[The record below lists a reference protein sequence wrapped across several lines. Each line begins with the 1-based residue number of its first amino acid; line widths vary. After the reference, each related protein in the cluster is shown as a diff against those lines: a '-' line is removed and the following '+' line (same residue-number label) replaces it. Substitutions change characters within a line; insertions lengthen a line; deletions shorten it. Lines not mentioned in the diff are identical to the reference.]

1 MSLMTRGTG
10 VGAIY
15 KEIQDKGVSLVALPS
30 AAGLNGGKPGV
41 IALEFKRGW
50 PWASVSTYFS
60 WE

>member
-1 MSLMTRGTG
+1 M
-10 VGAIY
+10 GAIY